1 MQIGTQIHGFI
12 IKDIIDIPEYKSQ
25 GILAVHQI
33 TGTEVFH
40 TQNED
45 PENLFAYMFKTIP
58 STSNGVAH
66 ILEHTVLCG
75 SKRYPVKDPFLL
87 LLKGSM
93 QTFLN
98 ALTYPDKTL
107 YPASSTVKEDLFNL
121 MDVYGDAVFFPL
133 LKEELFR
140 QEGHRLEIDD
150 KGQLI
155 RTGIVY
161 NEMKGN
167 YSTHD
172 SVAGDWCYR
181 SLLPDTPYSVDSGGD
196 PKIIPNLTYQDFLE
210 FHKTYYHPSNCQ
222 VFLYG
227 DIPTQEYLSFLNDRF
242 FSQFSPGIQAPEIGL
257 QSKWKAPKRVE
268 VPYPSGEGDKEDTHS
283 SVTLNWLMSPVE
295 EVENILAWEVLTE
308 ILMGTPASPLQKL
321 AALTELGEDLSS
333 PSGFETEL
341 RQTVFSVGLQG
352 ADRAQQDQIEQLF
365 LGELERIV
373 QDGFHLDL
381 IEGVLRRFEFSNK
394 EIKGGGP
401 FGLRLLRKIARGW
414 LHHLEP
420 TRTLSFDEPMKN
432 LRNKLEQNPRF
443 FQELVQQYLIDN
455 PHRSLVVVYPDAEQN
470 RREAELEEAQ
480 LKELVRINSKDFLKR
495 VKEEQNRLLAFQ
507 SEEDSPEDVA
517 KIPFL
522 QIHQIP
528 KKVETIETKQ
538 KSDHLFVH
546 DFYTNDIT
554 YVDFIFPFDHLTY
567 QEQLLLPLWT
577 AFLPQAGLPG
587 KDYEMISREL
597 GMKAG
602 GFAVQPEV
610 HAALDLFAGAKDLS
624 KSQNHRQDRQMLRH
638 VHFRLKALDRTFA
651 EGIDLIRGLIYQPD
665 FFDLTH
671 LNEVFYEL
679 RNDFRSSILPA
690 GSSYAIMR
698 AEIGLHPAQDV
709 EERLR
714 GLTQYLFLEDLAQ
727 SIQEDR
733 TKGTLTTLEELAHAL
748 GLLTKK
754 ITHSK
759 KPLTNCTAQGKGLD
773 QALLKL
779 DEFFHNHLTDFASNA
794 EPTVKVF
801 AQSSQLE
808 QIALKTLNDAAY
820 NETNPWELLQYPSKV
835 AYAGLAFESA
845 VLGTPEQAQEALLA
859 HLLKTGPL
867 WEEIRMKGGAY
878 GAHAASDG
886 MAGIFSFASYR
897 DPNTLKTFQA
907 FKNSLDYF
915 AKTPVQQRDLDLAK
929 IGCISKELK
938 PLSPGE
944 KGLIGFKRTLYGI
957 SDHLRQRRRDL
968 MLGLTSEQIS
978 QGADR
983 LLKNFESSRK
993 TLLTGNELIAE
1004 VTKQIVPTPVLKHI
1018 GR

>member
-1 MQIGTQIHGFI
+1 MEIGSHHHGFI
-12 IKDIIDIPEYKSQ
+12 IKDIIEIPEYKSR
-25 GILAVHQI
+25 GILAVHQA
-33 TGTEVFH
+33 TGAEVFH
-40 TQNED
+40 TLNDDQ
-45 PENLFAYMFKTIP
+45 ENLFAYMFKTIP
-58 STSNGVAH
+58 ESSNGVAH

-75 SKRYPVKDPFLL
+75 SQRYPVKDPFLL

-133 LKEELFR
+133 LKEDLFR
-140 QEGHRLEIDD
+140 QEGHRLELDE

-196 PKIIPNLTYQDFLE
+196 PKVIPELTYEDFVH

-227 DIPTQEYLSFLNDRF
+227 DIPTEEYLSFLDQRF
-242 FSQFSPGIQAPEIGL
+242 FSKFSSGQQAPAITL
-257 QSKWKAPKRVE
+257 QPRWKEPRYLE
-268 VPYPSGEGDKEDTHS
+268 VPYPSGEGDKEETHS
-283 SVTLNWLMSPVE
+283 SVTLNWLLSPIE
-295 EVENILAWEVLTE
+295 EVETTLAWEVLTE

-321 AALTELGEDLSS
+321 AAQTELGEDLSA
-333 PSGFETEL
+333 PSGYETEL
-341 RQTVFSVGLQG
+341 RQTVFSLGLQG
-352 ADRAQQDQIEQLF
+352 ADRAKKLEIEQLF
-365 LGELERIV
+365 LDELERIV
-373 QDGFHLDL
+373 HDGFHEDL
-381 IEGVLRRFEFSNK
+381 IEGVIRRFEFRNK

-414 LHHLEP
+414 LHHLNP
-420 TRTLSFDEPMKN
+420 TQTLAFDRPMKE
-432 LRNKLEQNPRF
+432 LRQKLEQNPSY
-443 FQELVQQYLIDN
+443 FQQLVREHLLDN
-455 PHRSLVVVYPDAEQN
+455 PHRTLVVVYPDSDQN
-470 RREAELEEAQ
+470 RRESELEHQQ
-480 LKELVRINSKDFLKR
+480 LQELAASQPKEFLET
-495 VKEEQNRLLAFQ
+495 VKQEQQALLAFQ
-507 SEEDSPEDVA
+507 SEEDSPEDIA

-522 QIHQIP
+522 KVSQIP
-528 KKVETIETKQ
+528 QQVDKIETKQ
-538 KSDHLFVH
+538 KSDYLFIH
-546 DFYTNDIT
+546 DLYTNDIT
-554 YVDFIFPFDHLTY
+554 YVDLIFPFDHLSAE
-567 QEQLLLPLWT
+567 EQLLLPLWT
-577 AFLPQAGLPG
+577 SFIPQAGLQG
-587 KDYEMISREL
+587 KDYEMVSREL

-602 GFAVQPEV
+602 GFVAQPEV
-610 HAALDLFAGAKDLS
+610 HAALDLFSGAKDLQKTS
-624 KSQNHRQDRQMLRH
+624 SHRSDRPMVRHIHLRI
-638 VHFRLKALDRTFA
+638 KALDRTFL
-651 EGIDLIRGLIYQPD
+651 EGMDLVQSLIYQPD

-671 LNEVFYEL
+671 LNEVFFEL

-698 AEIGLHPAQDV
+698 AEMGLHPAQDV

-714 GLTQYLFLEDLAQ
+714 GLTQFLFLEQVAQ
-727 SIQEDR
+727 SIHQDR
-733 TKGTLTTLEELAHAL
+733 GKKVQSTLEQLAHSL
-748 GLLTKK
+748 TLLTKK
-754 ITHSK
+754 ITQGVR
-759 KPLTNCTAQGKGLD
+759 LLVNCTAQGEGLAQAIVHLEKFVSNHFETYRSD
-773 QALLKL
+773 QSIKIGCF
-779 DEFFHNHLTDFASNA
+779 DR
-794 EPTVKVF
+794 
-801 AQSSQLE
+801 SSSLE
-808 QIALKTLNDAAY
+808 QSAQKTLLAASADMS
-820 NETNPWELLQYPSKV
+820 NPWELLQYPSKV
-835 AYAGLAFESA
+835 SYAGLAFESA

-897 DPNTLKTFQA
+897 DPNTLRTFDS
-907 FKNSLDYF
+907 FKSSLEQF
-915 AKTPVQQRDLDLAK
+915 ANIQVSIRDLDLAK
-929 IGCISKELK
+929 IGSISKEMK

-957 SDHLRQRRRDL
+957 TDHLRQRRRDL
-968 MLGLTSEQIS
+968 MLGLTPNQIS
-978 QGADR
+978 EGASR
-983 LLKNFESSRK
+983 LLSNINGGRK
-993 TLLTGNELIAE
+993 TLLAGDEILAE
-1004 VTKQIVPTPVLKHI
+1004 VSKKLDPAPSLIQI